1 MFTVAIAAGA
11 SINLVHAD
19 DLTSRFTNPSFEDG
33 VNGWTV
39 DNPNGC
45 TSETRTAG
53 VATDNNFGA
62 VQTVPDGANFYY
74 ARKGW
79 ATTTSSIH
87 QTITGLAAGTYKLS
101 LSSLSLHVN
110 ATTDVASYTVSVKN
124 APGTVLDSKT
134 ITASDVAS
142 GAAATD
148 GPINTMEWTATELA
162 FGIDAVSDITVQV
175 DFNYVPNGTSFLL
188 DNFEFHDE
196 HPYAQPLY
204 VSEDGRVIRFMLK
217 PGQAIEE
224 HKRQHRDHR
233 NRLHHGQV
241 TPIDR
246 KGHQAPQAGVIEYVL
261 DDDQSADQ
269 PAKANGQHGNR
280 WQQRIAQYVAANHRA
295 PRQPLE
301 RSCAHV
307 PLAQLLDHAGAG
319 QPGHVGQQ
327 H

>member
-1 MFTVAIAAGA
+1 MRSKLLMFTVAIAAGA

-19 DLTSRFTNPSFEDG
+19 DLTSRLTNPSFEDG

-124 APGTVLDSKT
+124 AAGTVLDSKT

-188 DNFEFHDE
+188 DNFELNYTPAPSGNTYLLNQKKYKATGSNLIENAGFE
-196 HPYAQPLY
+196 SGLAGWLAG
-204 VSEDGRVIRFMLK
+204 DGSALS
-217 PGQAIEE
+217 
-224 HKRQHRDHR
+224 
-233 NRLHHGQV
+233 
-241 TPIDR
+241 
-246 KGHQAPQAGVIEYVL
+246 AGTKFSIVAEGGFSGAYL
-261 DDDQSADQ
+261 TGGN
-269 PAKANGQHGNR
+269 AN
-280 WQQRIAQYVAANHRA
+280 AATG
-295 PRQPLE
+295 
-301 RSCAHV
+301 
-307 PLAQLLDHAGAG
+307 AGALAVTNATLDPLKTYG
-319 QPGHVGQQ
+319 GF
-327 H
+327 